1 MLLITER
8 AAHNFIAGVL
18 RGSCIKMIKTAFKF
32 AQKSDHQQFKH
43 AAIVLKGGAV
53 LAFGFN
59 HEKVHA
65 EVNALKKLWPNKRKG
80 TTVISLR
87 FTKSGFGNSRPC
99 PHCSKF
105 MKENGV
111 KKFVYTVALPEKHI
125 TVTERI

>member
-1 MLLITER
+1 
-8 AAHNFIAGVL
+8 
-18 RGSCIKMIKTAFKF
+18 MIKTAFKF

-80 TTVISLR
+80 THVISLR
-87 FTKSGFGNSRPC
+87 FTKTGMGNSAPC
-99 PHCSKF
+99 DKCQKF
-105 MKENGV
+105 MKENGIEKV
-111 KKFVYTVALPEKHI
+111 TYTLITDLVSLPVE
-125 TVTERI
+125 VTERI